1 MSQFAAALGSKFAE
15 NKDAIRIR
23 SFELAGHTFK
33 VKVPL
38 TSEFEA
44 MQKRMLEINESE
56 VEQFYRDLIGEMPE
70 EDGDVVIEG
79 RSMREA
85 SRNKAL
91 VRNRIT
97 EMFKMLVPEDK
108 EFDMETITYEMIEE
122 LFPFPVQMQVIE
134 EISHVVSPSYTESR
148 GK

>member
-1 MSQFAAALGSKFAE
+1 MSQFAAALGSKFVE

-70 EDGDVVIEG
+70 ENGDVVVEG

-85 SRNKAL
+85 ARNKAL

-108 EFDMETITYEMIEE
+108 GFDMGTITYEMIEE

>member
-1 MSQFAAALGSKFAE
+1 
-15 NKDAIRIR
+15 
-23 SFELAGHTFK
+23 
-33 VKVPL
+33 
-38 TSEFEA
+38 
-44 MQKRMLEINESE
+44 MLEINESE

-70 EDGDVVIEG
+70 EDGDVVVEG

-85 SRNKAL
+85 ARNKAL

-108 EFDMETITYEMIEE
+108 GFDMGTITYEMIEE

>member
-23 SFELAGHTFK
+23 SFELGGHTFK

-38 TSEFEA
+38 TAEFEA
-44 MQKRMLEINESE
+44 MQKRMTEVDDGE
-56 VEQFYRDLIGEMPE
+56 VEQFYRELIGELPE
-70 EDGDVVIEG
+70 EDGDVIVEG
-79 RSMREA
+79 RSLREA
-85 SRNKAL
+85 AKNKAL
-91 VRNRIT
+91 IRNRIT

-108 EFDMETITYEMIEE
+108 NFDMGTIDYDMIEE

-134 EISHVVSPSYTESR
+134 EISNVVSPSYVESR

>member
-1 MSQFAAALGSKFAE
+1 MSQFAAALGSKFVE

-70 EDGDVVIEG
+70 EDGDVVVEG

-85 SRNKAL
+85 ARNKAL

-108 EFDMETITYEMIEE
+108 GFDMGTITYEMIEE